1 MLDNILLRIAKSAIL
16 SKLEDSY
23 SFDKDRLLNDYPY
36 LNKDG
41 AAFVTLNHNHQLRGC
56 IGSIVAYRTLLEDII
71 HNALSAAFRDPRF
84 TPLSPNELE
93 QLVLEVSILSEPE
106 ALKYKDYDDLLT
118 KVEPGL
124 DGLIL
129 KHGSFQGTFLPQV
142 WEQLPTAKEFLDHL
156 SVKAGANPSI
166 YDDNPT
172 IYRYRVEH
180 IQDNF
185 NEIQEL

>member
-16 SKLEDSY
+16 NKLDDSY
-23 SFDKDRLLNDYPY
+23 FFDKNKLLSDYPF
-36 LNKDG
+36 LSQDG
-41 AAFVTLNHNHQLRGC
+41 AAFVTLEHNHQLRGC
-56 IGSIVAYRTLLEDII
+56 IGSIIAYRTLLEDII

-84 TPLSPNELE
+84 TPLSPNELDE
-93 QLVLEVSILSEPE
+93 LRLEVSVLSEPE
-106 ALKYKDYDDLLT
+106 ALEYTDYDDLLT
-118 KVEPGL
+118 KVEPNV

-142 WEQLPTAKEFLDHL
+142 WEQLPTAKQFLDHL

-166 YDDNPT
+166 YEAHPT

-180 IQDNF
+180 IEDNF

>member
-1 MLDNILLRIAKSAIL
+1 MLDVILLRIAKSAIL
-16 SKLEDSY
+16 SKLDDFY
-23 SFDKDRLLNDYPY
+23 SFDEKKLLDDYPF
-36 LNKDG
+36 LKQDG
-41 AAFVTLNHNHQLRGC
+41 AAFVTLSHDHQLRGC

-84 TPLSPNELE
+84 TPLSQNELDE
-93 QLVLEVSILSEPE
+93 LTLEVSLLSEPE
-106 ALKYKDYDDLLT
+106 PLEYTDYDDLLR
-118 KVEPGL
+118 KVVPNV

-142 WEQLPTAKEFLDHL
+142 WEQLPSAKQFLEHL

-166 YDDNPT
+166 YEAHPS

-180 IQDNF
+180 IEDKFIN
-185 NEIQEL
+185 IQAL

>member
-16 SKLEDSY
+16 SKMDDSY
-23 SFDKDRLLNDYPY
+23 SFDESKLLTDYPF
-36 LNKDG
+36 LKEEG
-41 AAFVTLNHNHQLRGC
+41 AAFVTLSHNHQLRGC

-84 TPLSPNELE
+84 TPLSPNELDG
-93 QLVLEVSILSEPE
+93 LTLEVSLLSEPE
-106 ALKYKDYDDLLT
+106 PLMYKDYDDLLT
-118 KVEPGL
+118 KVVPKV

-129 KHGSFQGTFLPQV
+129 KHGSYQGTFLPQV
-142 WEQLPTAKEFLDHL
+142 WEQLPTPKQFLDHL

-166 YDDNPT
+166 FDANPS
-172 IYRYRVEH
+172 IYRYRVEY
-180 IQDNF
+180 IEDNF